1 MFASHARV
9 HFPTKKDTTHSF
21 LFLVFKS
28 LVHLLFVKMKL
39 FFKLALALVLVAIQ
53 VASAL
58 PNVALRAITAGPQ
71 PTSDNQTLVAT
82 STVTSSTSE
91 DGRFNLTITLPPVV
105 PVPTTTSEIRVT
117 FNISLPDATET
128 TAEPTSTPV
137 TGAPGVTT
145 TVSTAN
151 STQSSTQKMTTSVIY
166 TTSEVTITKCATTVT
181 NCPADSTTVVTS
193 TIPLTTTVCPVT
205 ESETSTVSNGV
216 KTSTACSQAC
226 ETSVPVNGTTLT
238 TVAYTTTTVCPVT
251 SMVTSGTHV
260 LTSVYSTVS
269 TVTVVP
275 STPTV
280 PVVVVPSQ
288 TIRVPVTTV
297 ATFETTT
304 SYPVTQTL
312 AAGTTTHTI
321 TTNKVATITVTS
333 TGTFVPIK
341 PESTVVVPV
350 GTAHASHSSSIGVDA
365 YSRPAES
372 TEYQTFNTV
381 TGPTQPAVFNAATT
395 LEATTTLWLAVFAI
409 LVLAVL

>member
-1 MFASHARV
+1 
-9 HFPTKKDTTHSF
+9 
-21 LFLVFKS
+21 
-28 LVHLLFVKMKL
+28 MKL

-53 VASAL
+53 VVSAL
-58 PNVALRAITAGPQ
+58 PNVALRAMTAGPQ

-82 STVTSSTSE
+82 STVTSSTTE

-128 TAEPTSTPV
+128 TAEPTSTPL
-137 TGAPGVTT
+137 TGTLGVTT
-145 TVSTAN
+145 VPIVN

-193 TIPLTTTVCPVT
+193 TIPLTTTICPVT
-205 ESETSTVSNGV
+205 ESETSTVSNSV
-216 KTSTACSQAC
+216 KTSPACSQAC
-226 ETSVPVNGTTLT
+226 DTSVPVNGTTPT
-238 TVAYTTTTVCPVT
+238 TVADTTTTVCPVT
-251 SMVTSGTHV
+251 SMITSGTHV

-280 PVVVVPSQ
+280 PAVVIPSQ

-312 AAGTTTHTI
+312 AAGTTTHTV

-341 PESTVVVPV
+341 SESTVVVPV
-350 GTAHASHSSSIGVDA
+350 VTAHASHSSSIGVDA

-372 TEYQTFNTV
+372 TAYQTFNTV

-395 LEATTTLWLAVFAI
+395 FEAATTLWLAVSAI